1 MTTRARGVHAVMM
14 QGEQAAE
21 QPGTEAA
28 HAARRAEAAR
38 ERTAGQREQQA
49 NQRES
54 TANERERRADE
65 RERRA
70 DERELHADERQQKAD
85 ERERRIDDRARQSG
99 LNVETLHQRTLEA
112 IDRAR
117 ELLAL
122 SAERLDRQEA
132 TTRRGQAGRDRD
144 QAEVDRASAE
154 AQRAMA
160 ALPPDP
166 SRSMQ
171 QARVNLERAVR
182 SLTDLADSRDAACLA
197 FEELAA
203 LTPDRRAEYQAA
215 ADRERAAAHK
225 AREVLRT
232 LTE

>member
-1 MTTRARGVHAVMM
+1 
-14 QGEQAAE
+14 
-21 QPGTEAA
+21 
-28 HAARRAEAAR
+28 
-38 ERTAGQREQQA
+38 
-49 NQRES
+49 
-54 TANERERRADE
+54 
-65 RERRA
+65 
-70 DERELHADERQQKAD
+70 
-85 ERERRIDDRARQSG
+85 
-99 LNVETLHQRTLEA
+99 
-112 IDRAR
+112 
-117 ELLAL
+117 
-122 SAERLDRQEA
+122 
-132 TTRRGQAGRDRD
+132 
-144 QAEVDRASAE
+144 
-154 AQRAMA
+154 MA

>member
-54 TANERERRADE
+54 TANE